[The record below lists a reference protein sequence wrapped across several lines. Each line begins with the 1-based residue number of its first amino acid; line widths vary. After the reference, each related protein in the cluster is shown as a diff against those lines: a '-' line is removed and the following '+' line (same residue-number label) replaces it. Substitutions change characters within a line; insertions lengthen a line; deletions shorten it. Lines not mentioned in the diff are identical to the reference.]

1 MTGVEALLYDLAGTP
16 VELPAASLRITEESD
31 FPSGEPVDDMVIE
44 AIEAVAQEFAACSN
58 MGDLLRYSA
67 LYTDELLL
75 RQGFQAYWSREEAI
89 AALTAEPK
97 PVSAESE
104 VVIGPAHSARL
115 LTDGRVGAAF
125 VFERAGAARTVFV
138 VFEQQDGHWR
148 LDEIYPSVA
157 MNPVAPVSGYRI
169 VAEYPHDPDA
179 FTQGLSI
186 HNGGLYEGTGLE
198 GESTLRR
205 VDLVSGE
212 VLQSRELDDEYFG
225 EGIAVMN
232 DRIYQLTWQSGT
244 CFVYDRETFDLL
256 GTFSYEGE
264 GWGLTTDGERLIMSD
279 GTSRLVFRDPETFA
293 DLGHIDVRDAGI
305 PVSSLNELEYV
316 EGEIWANVWQ
326 TDRVAR
332 IDPTSGLVTGWIDL
346 SGLLST
352 EERET
357 HTVDVLNGIAYDAET
372 GRVFVTGKWWPKLFE
387 IELVSSE

>member
-1 MTGVEALLYDLAGTP
+1 
-16 VELPAASLRITEESD
+16 
-31 FPSGEPVDDMVIE
+31 MV
-44 AIEAVAQEFAACSN
+44 
-58 MGDLLRYSA
+58 
-67 LYTDELLL
+67 
-75 RQGFQAYWSREEAI
+75 
-89 AALTAEPK
+89 ALTTEPK
-97 PVSAESE
+97 PASAESE

-125 VFERAGAARTVFV
+125 VFERAGAAHTVFI
-138 VFEQQDGHWR
+138 VFGQQDGQWR

-205 VDLVSGE
+205 VDLESGE

-232 DRIYQLTWQSGT
+232 DRIYQLTWQSRT
-244 CFVYDRETFDLL
+244 CFVYDQETFDLL

-264 GWGLTTDGERLIMSD
+264 GWGLTADGERLIMSD

-293 DLGHIDVRDAGI
+293 ELGQIDVRDAGI
-305 PVSSLNELEYV
+305 PVSRLNELEYV

-346 SGLLST
+346 SGLLSP
-352 EERET
+352 EERQT